1 MIGNLEVL
9 TCERA
14 MYDNLWQEGQKLSQ
28 MAVGYNKK
36 NSRVSRHGYFLVV
49 KCIQGCDYLLT
60 HKGKSSF
67 LIMQIFMQKTIFD
80 FPCFVCPIRLVTSD
94 KVGHLGESWREL

>member
-1 MIGNLEVL
+1 MIGNHEVL

-36 NSRVSRHGYFLVV
+36 IAVSHDTA
-49 KCIQGCDYLLT
+49 ISLL
-60 HKGKSSF
+60 
-67 LIMQIFMQKTIFD
+67 
-80 FPCFVCPIRLVTSD
+80 
-94 KVGHLGESWREL
+94 